1 MRNID
6 YFFRTTRR
14 NASAIQRICMVIII
28 SHFSFL
34 IPHSFAQSVQE
45 GKASFYSKKF
55 TGRRTA
61 NGERLHHDSLTC
73 AHRTYPFGTL
83 LKVTNP
89 ANNQSV
95 IVRVTDRGPYV
106 KGRIIDLSVRAAREI
121 GIIAQGIASVIVE
134 PYGGDIIPPFRAE
147 DNLELPDFEI
157 GTNEGADA
165 KPVWVALKE
174 DRDKKIRQQKER
186 EQEEQRKRALAEAE
200 KQAVTAESAELQHH
214 QPAASAEP
222 RSQVQQKTNE
232 ELLHDI
238 SKNPN
243 KSKAYLKRQGK

>member
-1 MRNID
+1 MRNVD
-6 YFFRTTRR
+6 YFFCTTRR
-14 NASAIQRICMVIII
+14 NASTIQRICMVIII

-34 IPHSFAQSVQE
+34 IPHSFAQGVQQ
-45 GKASFYSKKF
+45 GKASFYAKKF

-73 AHRTYPFGTL
+73 AHRTYPFGTM

-89 ANNQSV
+89 ANGQSV
-95 IVRVTDRGPYV
+95 VVRVTDRGPYV
-106 KGRIIDLSVRAAREI
+106 KGRIIDLSVRAAREL
-121 GIIAQGIASVIVE
+121 GIIAQGIASVVVE
-134 PYGGDIIPPFRAE
+134 RYSGAIIPPFKA
-147 DNLELPDFEI
+147 DGSLELPDFEI
-157 GTNEGADA
+157 GTNEGADP

-174 DRDKKIRQQKER
+174 DRERKIQQQKER
-186 EQEEQRKRALAEAE
+186 EQEELRKKALAAAA
-200 KQAVTAESAELQHH
+200 KQAAESETDELLQN
-214 QPAASAEP
+214 QPSTTTEP
-222 RSQVQQKTNE
+222 HLQVHQKTNE